1 VIYVDAPYVRSPLSS
16 YQATGRQLAWRLFGL
31 SIVCWWVLGLAFSGL
46 WWLTNRAQLE
56 WILFCYAWEVPVI
69 GWTGVV
75 LFPWLRWQS
84 VGRLIDEAAPS
95 AVRALVGYP
104 RFVARCAILTS
115 SIGYGL
121 GALQLVVLAHLP
133 ALEACKIAIQGP
145 VLGALLSAA
154 GFLVAERSTRTVV
167 LPAALRPIAASD
179 AARVRVSV
187 ERKIRSIT
195 VTIALGAAT
204 PIFLFGITREQS
216 RLEQLRGIALQQVV
230 AARVMSPV
238 PLTPGTVESLGRLGP
253 QTALYVLDDDS
264 TRGVARVPGGI
275 PIPFTRERERVLRV
289 GPIRIDASPR
299 LRDVPVGWFASRFDG
314 HRVVAFSHV
323 RAAGNPV
330 LVVAVS
336 PLGDYGRELIGTALE
351 TGGVL
356 VVALLVASLL
366 SVAFA
371 RSLVDPLRRLREAA
385 TEMADGGRDVATAI
399 AVGGDEVAALAY
411 QFDAMAMRVRSDEA
425 HLRSAYEELAL
436 AQQQLVQAEKLS
448 AVGQVVSGIAHE
460 LNNPL
465 AAILHFAD
473 NLLADPAHSTAD
485 REMLQLVATQARRAR
500 AIVRDLLSFVRAREY
515 RHEAADVGEIIRHTA
530 ETVAPAVAET
540 GARLKVSVRD
550 DLPLVRVDP
559 LGIEQV
565 LTNLVVNGAQAA
577 GATGSVA
584 ITLIAADDGVG
595 GAGEGGSGVRVLV
608 DDSGPGIPLSV
619 MPHIF
624 EPFYTTKGPGK
635 GTGLG
640 LSVSLGIV
648 QQHAGRLWAEN
659 RPAALGGGTR
669 FSLDLP
675 AHPDQAAAAAELH
688 ARAVR
693 EAAERARTTNGATQN
708 AATPRLKKTVLIIDD
723 ERPIRMALRRY
734 LERSG
739 WAVEEADTGRVALR
753 RLLDSPAGHYHAIIT
768 DLMMPDVTGIEVYD
782 QLATARPD
790 LLSRLIIS
798 TGDISS
804 EAVSTFRARSIS
816 PFLEKPFELAALGE
830 LLNRMT

>member
-1 VIYVDAPYVRSPLSS
+1 VRNPLSS

-31 SIVCWWVLGLAFSGL
+31 SVVCWWVLGLAFSGL
-46 WWLTNRAQLE
+46 WWLTNHLQLE

-69 GWTGVV
+69 GWTGAVF
-75 LFPWLRWQS
+75 FPLLRWRA
-84 VGRLIDEAAPS
+84 VGRLIDETAPS

-104 RFVARCAILTS
+104 RFVARCAFLTS
-115 SIGYGL
+115 SAGYGL
-121 GALQLVVLAHLP
+121 GALQLVIMAHLP

-145 VLGALLSAA
+145 VLGAVLSAA
-154 GFLVAERSTRTVV
+154 GFLVAERATRSIV
-167 LPAALRPIAASD
+167 LPDALRPMAASD

-187 ERKIRSIT
+187 GRKIRFIT
-195 VTIALGAAT
+195 VAIALGAAT
-204 PIFLFGITREQS
+204 PIFLFGISREQR
-216 RLEQLRGIALQQVV
+216 RLEQLRGIALEQELS
-230 AARVMSPV
+230 ARVTNPV
-238 PLTPGTVESLGRLGP
+238 PLAPGLVEPIRRLGGE
-253 QTALYVLDDDS
+253 TALYVLDDDS
-264 TRGVARVPGGI
+264 AGGAGRVPGGV
-275 PIPFTRERERVLRV
+275 PIPFTHQRESAFRV
-289 GPIRIDASPR
+289 GPMHLDAPPR
-299 LRDVPVGWFASRFDG
+299 LYWDPAGWFASRFDG
-314 HRVVAFSHV
+314 HRVVAFRRVPSA
-323 RAAGNPV
+323 RGQL

-336 PLGDYGRELIGTALE
+336 PLADYGRELIGAALE

-356 VVALLVASLL
+356 VVALLVATLL

-371 RSLVDPLRRLREAA
+371 RSLVDPLRRLRGAA
-385 TEMADGGRDVATAI
+385 TEMADGKRDVATAI
-399 AVGGDEVAALAY
+399 AVGGDEVAALTY
-411 QFDAMAMRVRSDEA
+411 QFDAMALRVRSDEA
-425 HLRSAYEELAL
+425 DLRAAYEELAL

-473 NLLADPAHSTAD
+473 NLLADAGHSAAD

-515 RHEAADVGEIIRHTA
+515 RQQAADVGDIIRHTA

-540 GARLKVSVRD
+540 GARLRVTVRD

-559 LGIEQV
+559 VGIEQV

-577 GATGSVA
+577 GAAGSVA
-584 ITLIAADDGVG
+584 MTLVPADG
-595 GAGEGGSGVRVLV
+595 GAGGVRVLV
-608 DDSGPGIPLSV
+608 DDSGPGIAPSV

-624 EPFYTTKGPGK
+624 EPFFTTKGPGK

-648 QQHAGRLWAEN
+648 QQHSGKLWAEN
-659 RPAALGGGTR
+659 LPADLGGGAR
-669 FSLDLP
+669 FALDLP

-693 EAAERARTTNGATQN
+693 EAADRARTTNGASN
-708 AATPRLKKTVLIIDD
+708 GAVNNGSMSRHKKTVLIVDD
-723 ERPIRMALRRY
+723 ERPIRMALRRF

-739 WAVEEADTGRVALR
+739 WLVEEADTGRVALR
-753 RLLDSPAGHYHAIIT
+753 RLLDSPDGHYHAVIT
-768 DLMMPDVTGIEVYD
+768 DLMMPDLTGIEVYD
-782 QLATARPD
+782 QLAVARPD
-790 LLSRLIIS
+790 LLPRLIIS

-804 EAVSTFRARSIS
+804 EAVASFRSRATG
-816 PFLEKPFELAALGE
+816 PFLEKPFELAALAD
-830 LLNRMT
+830 LLDRMT